1 MNSIGEDLAYV
12 SLENEGSLHA
22 RKGGIC
28 CPPWQLTMIHKYTSD
43 PIHLAMYILHARS
56 IFQLCCAYINI
67 RDWSI
72 FLTHDISFA
81 SSAHAALGA
90 RGPCFR
96 ALSSSFIS

>member
-43 PIHLAMYILHARS
+43 PIHLAMTT
-56 IFQLCCAYINI
+56 
-67 RDWSI
+67 
-72 FLTHDISFA
+72 LTYNVAQQQHDIKQST
-81 SSAHAALGA
+81 
-90 RGPCFR
+90 
-96 ALSSSFIS
+96 I